1 MLRRASH
8 FISFFQHVFFNQGSS
23 CFFTMSLMIDSLIH
37 EHTCKFLCLFPQITG
52 MTCSSCVHKIESQI
66 KKQKGILTAQ
76 VALATEKGKFTYDPE
91 RTGPRTIIE
100 SIEVRLLHTHQTD
113 ATMIF
118 HNRNRAGLQIFIKI
132 GGPK

>member
-1 MLRRASH
+1 
-8 FISFFQHVFFNQGSS
+8 
-23 CFFTMSLMIDSLIH
+23 
-37 EHTCKFLCLFPQITG
+37 

-113 ATMIF
+113 ATK
-118 HNRNRAGLQIFIKI
+118 IFI
-132 GGPK
+132 

>member
-1 MLRRASH
+1 
-8 FISFFQHVFFNQGSS
+8 
-23 CFFTMSLMIDSLIH
+23 
-37 EHTCKFLCLFPQITG
+37 

-100 SIEVRLLHTHQTD
+100 SIEVRLLHTRQTD
-113 ATMIF
+113 ATKIF
-118 HNRNRAGLQIFIKI
+118 HNRYSRGQKYFNIALVLQDE
-132 GGPK
+132 